1 MGKNKKNKNKNGNNN
16 VTKKVENVVEKENLQ
31 ENVNSN
37 VEEKNKEKTGTETKV
52 QDSAKN
58 LNKVKNN
65 DKKEETNTKKE
76 ENIKVDNTEEK
87 NEKEEAKKE
96 KMKEKEE
103 KKEEKEKDLESKKI
117 EKKMKKSANNDTK
130 VIVGIVAAVI
140 IIAFGIF
147 GFYFAKSN
155 LEYCIS
161 YDGGTVSNAD
171 YEVYYKTFATM
182 LQYYGYSTS
191 DIPKQI
197 ANKAALD
204 AILVKR
210 ANEAKVTISD
220 EDKEAIEKVFN
231 DKDQLETF
239 TTQGIDIARMRKLY
253 YNDYLITA
261 YIQKLA
267 DEAND
272 EDVLNYIKS
281 NSTGDIDLYE
291 YNTSHILFKFT
302 DESGNAL
309 DDAAKAEKKKKA
321 EEILQKAKN
330 GEDFATLAKENSEDT
345 TASNGGEYTC
355 YDNGYTLEEY
365 INAVKSLKDGEVYP
379 TIVET
384 SYGYHV
390 IKLNSKVENGRVKS
404 ENEREEYVDEQI
416 NNLAD
421 EKHVTIDEEKLNK
434 LVESITGKAA
444 TSDDETSST
453 SSSSTS
459 DESNTTNES
468 DSSSSKESTDTSS
481 KQN

>member
-1 MGKNKKNKNKNGNNN
+1 MKRGKKMGKNKKNKNKNGNNN

-31 ENVNSN
+31 ENVNSD

-103 KKEEKEKDLESKKI
+103 KKEEKDLESKKI

-239 TTQGIDIARMRKLY
+239 TSQGIDIARMRKLY

-309 DDAAKAEKKKKA
+309 DDAAKA
-321 EEILQKAKN
+321 
-330 GEDFATLAKENSEDT
+330 
-345 TASNGGEYTC
+345 
-355 YDNGYTLEEY
+355 
-365 INAVKSLKDGEVYP
+365 
-379 TIVET
+379 
-384 SYGYHV
+384 
-390 IKLNSKVENGRVKS
+390 
-404 ENEREEYVDEQI
+404 
-416 NNLAD
+416 
-421 EKHVTIDEEKLNK
+421 
-434 LVESITGKAA
+434 
-444 TSDDETSST
+444 
-453 SSSSTS
+453 
-459 DESNTTNES
+459 
-468 DSSSSKESTDTSS
+468 
-481 KQN
+481 